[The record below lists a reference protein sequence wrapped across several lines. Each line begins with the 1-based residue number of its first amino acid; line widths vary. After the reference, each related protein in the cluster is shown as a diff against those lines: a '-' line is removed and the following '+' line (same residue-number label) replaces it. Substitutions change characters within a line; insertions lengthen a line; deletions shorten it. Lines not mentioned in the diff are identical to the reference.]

1 MPRYNGAGVVTAMKK
16 AVVKQTAKAGG
27 AKVPARKQHSPAY
40 EAYLKRQAEG
50 DAAPI
55 LQMKVQIRCPKKR
68 RLWACLLDFY
78 GTSSDALA
86 TVALNAWLKEVGLSF
101 PTLET

>member
-1 MPRYNGAGVVTAMKK
+1 MKEQSKK
-16 AVVKQTAKAGG
+16 AAKA
-27 AKVPARKQHSPAY
+27 ARSKVATKKHSPAY

-86 TVALNAWLKEVGLSF
+86 TVALNAWLKEVGQSF